1 MFPTDKPRLAAD
13 ALALHRAL
21 AYQGPERRGGSALMA
36 RLMAK
41 VLDEID
47 YGLILVADG
56 HHVLHVNHAARAELT
71 AQHPLQLLGR
81 ELRPRFEC
89 DVAPLREALAGAATR
104 GLRRMLALGE
114 GAHRAGVSVVPLL
127 SALDAPDS
135 ASDGAAGALDAAT
148 LLVLGKRQVCGTL
161 SVQGFARAHGLS
173 PSEELVLRALCEGDS
188 PQEIAER
195 HGVKIAT
202 VRTQIS
208 NVRAKTQTDSIRD
221 LVQQVAVLP
230 PLVGA
235 LRQSMSDWLGSAAVA

>member
-1 MFPTDKPRLAAD
+1 MYPTGKPHSPTGAH
-13 ALALHRAL
+13 ALQQAL
-21 AYQGPERRGGSALMA
+21 AYRGPERRGGSGLMA

-56 HHVLHVNHAARAELT
+56 HHVLHANHAARAELT
-71 AQHPLQLLGR
+71 EYHPLQLLGR
-81 ELRPRFEC
+81 ELRPRLEK
-89 DVAPLREALAGAATR
+89 DVAPLREALAAAATR

-127 SALDAPDS
+127 STMDAP
-135 ASDGAAGALDAAT
+135 AATPRGELDAAT

-188 PQEIAER
+188 PQEIADR

-208 NVRAKTQTDSIRD
+208 NVRAKTQADSIRN

-235 LRQSMSDWLGSAAVA
+235 LRQSMNDWMGEAAAA

>member
-1 MFPTDKPRLAAD
+1 MSPIGKPHSPTGAQ
-13 ALALHRAL
+13 ALHQAL
-21 AYQGPERRGGSALMA
+21 AYRGPERRGGSGLMA

-56 HHVLHVNHAARAELT
+56 HHVLHANHAARAELT
-71 AQHPLQLLGR
+71 AEHPLQLLGR
-81 ELRPRFEC
+81 ELRPRFEK
-89 DVAPLREALAGAATR
+89 DVAPLREALTAAATR

-127 SALDAPDS
+127 SVL
-135 ASDGAAGALDAAT
+135 DGAGAAPATELDAAT

-188 PQEIAER
+188 PQEIADR

-208 NVRAKTQTDSIRD
+208 NVRAKTQADSIRN

-235 LRQSMSDWLGSAAVA
+235 LRQSTYDWMGEAAAA